1 MFQILAAVVA
11 ASIVIM
17 VTTLLSKHFSEK
29 LIAASVLCS
38 IAFIYVGFSL
48 MGNSV
53 NSILLEVS
61 VAIFFYFL
69 AIIGYSKNN
78 FLIAYGIV
86 LHGIWDLLHQNG
98 SLIKTNIPDYYPLF
112 CLSVDII
119 LGVYFLWVFKRTRI
133 LKV

>member
-1 MFQILAAVVA
+1 MFEILAAVVA

-53 NSILLEVS
+53 NSIVLEVS
-61 VAIFFYFL
+61 VAVFFYFL
-69 AIIGYSKNN
+69 AMIGYSKNN

-98 SLIKTNIPDYYPLF
+98 LLIKTNIPDYYPLF
-112 CLSVDII
+112 CLSVDVI
-119 LGVYFLWVFKRTRI
+119 LGIYFFLLFSRTKN
-133 LKV
+133 LKI